1 MLATKRLPE
10 AEKLSY
16 RLASTAPGNQGL
28 QIDYAALLQARG
40 LRAAEQKLK
49 RAEALEPTN
58 LELEKQ
64 QAYVAMDLQE
74 WRQMDLLANNVIARA
89 PADRSA
95 RRWTDSEW
103 STICLSCV

>member
-1 MLATKRLPE
+1 M
-10 AEKLSY
+10 
-16 RLASTAPGNQGL
+16 
-28 QIDYAALLQARG
+28 
-40 LRAAEQKLK
+40 
-49 RAEALEPTN
+49 LEPTN

-89 PADRSA
+89 PPIAA
-95 RRWTDSEW
+95 PVAWTDSEW